1 MMTRARFGL
10 AIVLLAVLLAACDS
24 GADISE
30 QQGGGNTVAPG
41 ALKTPATNQSGD
53 IQVNTAALDFTLPDY
68 SGKSVNLLT
77 VAHAHKLTIVNFWAS
92 WCPPCRAE
100 MPDLAVAYNK
110 YKSAGL
116 AILGVNDQE
125 SVDQIKQYASA
136 GGFNWTLLLTTND
149 DLRLSYHAMS
159 LPNTYF
165 VDSKGM
171 IIHVSRGAMNDHE
184 LADTLA
190 QYGFN

>member
-10 AIVLLAVLLAACDS
+10 AIALLAVLLAACDS
-24 GADISE
+24 GADVSSSN
-30 QQGGGNTVAPG
+30 GGGYSSASGAVVTPG
-41 ALKTPATNQSGD
+41 TEQGD
-53 IQVNTAALDFTLPDY
+53 VQVNTAAPDFTLPTVN
-68 SGKSVNLLT
+68 GKPVNMLT

-100 MPDLAVAYNK
+100 MPDLAAAYNK

-116 AILGVNDQE
+116 EILGVNRQE
-125 SVDQIKQYASA
+125 DATQINQYAKD
-136 GGFNWTLLLTTND
+136 GGFTWPLLLTTND
-149 DLRLSYHAMS
+149 NVMISYRGGS

-171 IIHVSRGAMNDHE
+171 IIHVVRGAMNDHE

-190 QYGFN
+190 QFGFN